1 MTDNT
6 SIPTT
11 MTALLCEEHG
21 PPEALKLRS
30 DAPVPQPGPGEVL
43 IKIHAAGLNFPD
55 SLIIFDKYQ
64 FKPALPFAPGGEL
77 SGTIAALG
85 EGVAGFAL
93 GDNVSALTN
102 WGAFADYVVAKA
114 ASTTPIPEGVDLD
127 VAAAITLAH
136 GTSHH
141 ALKQRA
147 NLQPGETLLV
157 LGASGGVGL
166 AAVEIGKAMG
176 ARVIAAASTEE
187 KLAIAKAHGAD
198 ETINYTTAD
207 LKTAVK
213 ALAPKGVDVIY
224 DPVGDKLAD
233 PAFRTIG
240 WGGRYLVIG
249 FAGGEIP
256 KLPLNLPLIKGASIV
271 GVFWGDFV
279 ARTPDLHQ
287 QNMAELYAM
296 LAEGRIKPLISA
308 RYPLAQG
315 GEAIRAMMDRQVT
328 GKVIVKA
335 GETA

>member
-1 MTDNT
+1 
-6 SIPTT
+6 

-21 PPEALKLRS
+21 PPEALKLRN

-43 IKIHAAGLNFPD
+43 IRIHAAGLNFPD

-85 EGVAGFAL
+85 EGVSGFAV
-93 GDNVSALTN
+93 GDTVSALTN
-102 WGAFADYVVAKA
+102 WGAFAEYVVAKA
-114 ASTTPIPEGVDLD
+114 ASTTPIPAGVDLD

-198 ETINYTTAD
+198 ETINYTTSD

-213 ALAPKGVDVIY
+213 ELAPKGVDVIY

-296 LAEGRIKPLISA
+296 LTEGRIKPLISA

-315 GEAIRAMMDRQVT
+315 GAAIRAMMDRQVT
-328 GKVIVKA
+328 GKVIVKTGDA
-335 GETA
+335 A

>member
-1 MTDNT
+1 MTQT
-6 SIPTT
+6 LPTT

-21 PPEALKLRS
+21 PPEALKLRN

-43 IKIHAAGLNFPD
+43 IRIHAAGLNFPD

-85 EGVAGFAL
+85 EGVSGFAV
-93 GDNVSALTN
+93 GDTVSALTN
-102 WGAFADYVVAKA
+102 WGAFAEYVVAKA
-114 ASTTPIPEGVDLD
+114 ASTTPIPAGVDLD

-198 ETINYTTAD
+198 ETINYTTSD

-213 ALAPKGVDVIY
+213 ELAPKGVDVIY

-296 LAEGRIKPLISA
+296 LTEGRIKPLISA

-315 GEAIRAMMDRQVT
+315 GAAIRAMMDRQVT
-328 GKVIVKA
+328 GKVIVKTGDA
-335 GETA
+335 A